1 MSTLTPRRKLAIL
14 EAAKTVVCHSRI
26 INYTTEIAVHCI
38 RFMIHDRA
46 IANKGKFPGVPSSFD
61 ADLDGANA
69 NQTALGY
76 HLSAALL
83 VYERNMRTA
92 FQSTVKACYE
102 LTVINSTVEFFKSS
116 GRVLLIMSID

>member
-1 MSTLTPRRKLAIL
+1 DASSTKSKRARKPSLMA
-14 EAAKTVVCHSRI
+14 
-26 INYTTEIAVHCI
+26 
-38 RFMIHDRA
+38 
-46 IANKGKFPGVPSSFD
+46 FPGLYFLVSPSSFD